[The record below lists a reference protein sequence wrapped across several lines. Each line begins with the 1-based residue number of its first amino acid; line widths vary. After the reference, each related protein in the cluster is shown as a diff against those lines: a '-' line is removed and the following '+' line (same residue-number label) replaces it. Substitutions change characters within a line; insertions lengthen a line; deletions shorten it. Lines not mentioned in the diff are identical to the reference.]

1 VGGRGHLQW
10 WPCFSQ
16 IPITGGG
23 ARLQMTMGEGGHET
37 GDDNGREDDDAPEV
51 ATGILARDVK

>member
-1 VGGRGHLQW
+1 VVALFLPDPHHGRG
-10 WPCFSQ
+10 SEVAYDD
-16 IPITGGG
+16 GGG
-23 ARLQMTMGEGGHET
+23 GGHET